1 MAATGSSAALFLFFE
16 VLVMKLAFYLLAGN
30 HPSPPFFDLCA
41 YSGYKCV
48 TVCLLCSMLRARL
61 LIRFACYC
69 SVCIRYVALVLSLCV
84 GLVFGATAFTIVNV
98 LGGCM
103 IAIFMMRTMTVL
115 FFPAVVQTSGQSR
128 NYYLLAIGLPQIPI
142 VMLLGRSA
150 FV

>member
-1 MAATGSSAALFLFFE
+1 
-16 VLVMKLAFYLLAGN
+16 MKLAFYLLAGN

-48 TVCLLCSMLRARL
+48 VVHLSGPLLFVCHGSFDIFGCML
-61 LIRFACYC
+61 F
-69 SVCIRYVALVLSLCV
+69 SSCIRYVALVLSLCV